1 MAWYDEAVFY
11 HIYPLGL
18 TGAPAQN
25 SYTAV
30 EHRLNT
36 LIPWITHIRET
47 GFNAVYIGPLFESV
61 GHGYET
67 TDYKKLDSR
76 LGTNEDLTNF
86 VAKCHE
92 QGIRVI
98 LDGVFNHTGRDFFA
112 FQDVKKNRENS
123 PYKDWYCNVN
133 FWGNNEYNDGFTY
146 ENWGGYN
153 LLVKLNQHNP
163 AVRDYIC
170 DVIRF
175 WVSEF
180 DIDGI
185 RLDAADVL
193 DFEYMKALRHVA
205 NEVKPDFWLMGE
217 VIHGDYTR
225 WVNEGTLHS
234 VTNYNLHKA
243 LYSGHNDHNYFE
255 IAHTVKRL
263 YEMGGS
269 RPDGLKLYN
278 FVDNHDVERIYTK
291 LNNKAHFTPVH
302 ILLYTLPGIPSVYYG
317 SEFGIEGKKERFS
330 DASLRPAL
338 SLEDFADAVNTNP
351 CTRLIAALGHIR
363 QNTPELSYGSYHELL
378 LTNRQYAFSRTSG
391 GRSAIIAVNN
401 DDSDYTMTLRADGAA
416 EYIGALS
423 GEKVSVNGGN
433 IVVNVKAASG
443 DIWLPVTADSQKA
456 VSPITAKADPVPKTA
471 PAAAPASENKA
482 AVPSDSTAS
491 QTAENAGHAQAAPSG
506 GSVKDTPASESS
518 TQNTCPDGSV
528 QNTPASESSTQNT
541 CPDSGTQDAAALNS
555 KTQTAAL
562 NSGTQDAALNNE
574 AQAAQTGNPADAKAQ
589 NASGAADSAAQ
600 KINGTA
606 SPQTDRTAGAE
617 IGKAVDQAVAK
628 AFEDGKIAGLQE
640 AILAIMEKNGP
651 VTDQMRRD
659 VEANVYHDSLI
670 NWVKSFR

>member
-18 TGAPAQN
+18 TGAPKENPYGAP
-25 SYTAV
+25 

-36 LIPWITHIRET
+36 LIPWISHIREI
-47 GFNAVYIGPLFESV
+47 GCNAIYIGPLFESV

-76 LGTNEDLTNF
+76 LGTNEDLADF

-112 FQDVKKNRENS
+112 FQDIKKNRENS

-133 FWGNNEYNDGFTY
+133 FWGNNEYNDGFSY

-193 DFEYMKALRHVA
+193 DFAYMKALRQVA

-302 ILLYTLPGIPSVYYG
+302 ILLYTLPGIPSIYYG

-330 DASLRPAL
+330 DDSLRPKL
-338 SLEDFADAVNTNP
+338 SLADYADAVTNNP
-351 CTRLIAALGHIR
+351 YTRLTAALGKVR
-363 QNTPELSYGSYHELL
+363 QHTPALSYGDYQELV
-378 LTNRQYAFSRTSG
+378 LTNRQYAYSRNYNGQSV
-391 GRSAIIAVNN
+391 IITVNN
-401 DDSDYTMTLRADGAA
+401 DDSDYVMTLRAGNAA

-433 IVVNVKAASG
+433 IVVNVKANNG
-443 DIWLPVTADSQKA
+443 DIWLPVTADSDKA
-456 VSPITAKADPVPKTA
+456 VAPVTFTSASAPKDLPGSTVSEAGQNPPSSDPAGTDAGQDQVSSDPAGTDAGQSYAASDPAKANAGQAGSNAANKQQMADNA
-471 PAAAPASENKA
+471 PAAA
-482 AVPSDSTAS
+482 
-491 QTAENAGHAQAAPSG
+491 
-506 GSVKDTPASESS
+506 
-518 TQNTCPDGSV
+518 
-528 QNTPASESSTQNT
+528 
-541 CPDSGTQDAAALNS
+541 NS
-555 KTQTAAL
+555 A
-562 NSGTQDAALNNE
+562 
-574 AQAAQTGNPADAKAQ
+574 AAQTTAANSAHSAPTTASATAANTSAG
-589 NASGAADSAAQ
+589 NASAASQD
-600 KINGTA
+600 
-606 SPQTDRTAGAE
+606 
-617 IGKAVDQAVAK
+617 
-628 AFEDGKIAGLQE
+628 FENGKIAGLQE

-670 NWVKSFR
+670 AWVKSFR

>member
-18 TGAPAQN
+18 TGAPKEN
-25 SYTAV
+25 PYGTP
-30 EHRLNT
+30 ERRLNT
-36 LIPWITHIRET
+36 LIPWIAHVKEI
-47 GFNAVYIGPLFESV
+47 GCNAIYIGPLFESV

-112 FQDVKKNRENS
+112 FQDIKKNRENS

-133 FWGNNEYNDGFTY
+133 FWGNNEYNDGFSY

-302 ILLYTLPGIPSVYYG
+302 ILLYTLPGVPSVYYG

-330 DASLRPAL
+330 DDSLRPAL
-338 SLEDFADAVNTNP
+338 SLADYADAVTKNP
-351 CTRLIAALGHIR
+351 CTQLIAALGKIR
-363 QNTPELSYGSYHELL
+363 QNTPALSYGDYREML
-378 LTNRQYAFSRTSG
+378 LTNRQYAYSRNDNGQSVIVT
-391 GRSAIIAVNN
+391 VNN
-401 DDSDYTMTLRADGAA
+401 DDSDYVMTLRAGDAA

-423 GEKVSVNGGN
+423 GEKVSVNGGS
-433 IVVNVKAASG
+433 IVVSVKANSG
-443 DIWLPVTADSQKA
+443 DIWLPVTGNHEQAVTPVTLHTASVSANISDAASSTAGSIVHTENEAAPHTDSSDSQTKA
-456 VSPITAKADPVPKTA
+456 
-471 PAAAPASENKA
+471 
-482 AVPSDSTAS
+482 
-491 QTAENAGHAQAAPSG
+491 AQAADS
-506 GSVKDTPASESS
+506 TP
-518 TQNTCPDGSV
+518 QNS
-528 QNTPASESSTQNT
+528 AA
-541 CPDSGTQDAAALNS
+541 DAAKATGHA
-555 KTQTAAL
+555 KA
-562 NSGTQDAALNNE
+562 
-574 AQAAQTGNPADAKAQ
+574 AAQSAGN
-589 NASGAADSAAQ
+589 AASAAEPA
-600 KINGTA
+600 GT
-606 SPQTDRTAGAE
+606 SRSQD
-617 IGKAVDQAVAK
+617 
-628 AFEDGKIAGLQE
+628 FENGKIAGLQE

-651 VTDQMRRD
+651 ITDQMRRD

-670 NWVKSFR
+670 TWIKSFR